1 MKNINN
7 SKRGI
12 SVWGIVLILMIVGS
26 LFLSG
31 CGAEEPKVYKVG
43 ILAGISFVADIV
55 DGFKEGMAE
64 LDYVEGENIKYD
76 VQLTEFDMAAYES
89 IVKKFVEDDVDL
101 ILVFPTEATMVAKEV
116 TQGSDVPVL
125 FTFALVEGMGIV
137 DSIRE
142 PGGNITGVRYP
153 GPDIALRRFEIMRE
167 LVPDARRIMIP
178 YQRGY
183 PIVTPQLE
191 VLYAP
196 AEAAGIELVELPAD
210 NAADLE
216 TQFQAFAGSGDS
228 VDAIMFVAEPL
239 TVNPDAFAVVGKFAA
254 EQNIPVGGALMQVG
268 EYASIFGVNAE
279 AISSGKQ
286 AAPLA
291 DKILKGT
298 PAGTIPVVSAENFLQ
313 INYSAAQAAGVE
325 VSEGLLS
332 QADEVIR

>member
-1 MKNINN
+1 VKNINN
-7 SKRGI
+7 LKESK
-12 SVWGIVLILMIVGS
+12 SVWWAVLILMIVGS

-31 CGAEEPKVYKVG
+31 CDAEEPKVYKVG
-43 ILAGISFVADIV
+43 ILAGLSLMADIV

-64 LDYVEGENIKYD
+64 LDYVEGKNITYD
-76 VQLTEFDMAAYES
+76 VQITDFDMAVYES
-89 IVKKFVEDDVDL
+89 TVKKFVEDDVDL

-116 TQGSDVPVL
+116 TQGSDIPVL

-183 PIVTPQLE
+183 PIVDPQLE
-191 VLYAP
+191 ILYAP

-216 TQFQAFAGSGDS
+216 AQFQAFTESGDS
-228 VDAIMFVAEPL
+228 VDAILFVAEPL
-239 TVNPDAFAVVGKFAA
+239 TVTPENFAVIGKFAA
-254 EQNIPVGGALMQVG
+254 EQNIPVGGALLQIG
-268 EYASIFGVNAE
+268 EYTSIFGVNVE
-279 AISSGKQ
+279 AMSSGKQ

-313 INYSAAQAAGVE
+313 INYSAAQAAGIE
-325 VSEGLLS
+325 VPEGLLS